1 MGLYGTVQDRVGK
14 VNGGAGGTR
23 TPDPLNAIEVLSQLS
38 YSPTVSMSNIRAG
51 WQSLVRDA
59 RLRRFELV
67 DSEIVA
73 RRGGALTLTMSP
85 V

>member
-1 MGLYGTVQDRVGK
+1 MFRALSGTDGK
-14 VNGGAGGTR
+14 NHGGAGGTR

-38 YSPTVSMSNIRAG
+38 YSPTVSMSNKRAG

-59 RLRRFELV
+59 RLRRFESV

-73 RRGGALTLTMSP
+73 RRAGALTLTMSP